1 MNVEHKTKQNFSS
14 LSAKLFEEFE
24 EKEKEP
30 NEQKMEKKEQGE
42 KHREAED
49 KKKKENEKNQKKV
62 FNKRTKEIKPGRKT
76 GRGGGVVG
84 DNGVGERTRG
94 GRKGRLVGVV

>member
-1 MNVEHKTKQNFSS
+1 MNVERKTKKNFSS

-30 NEQKMEKKEQGE
+30 NKQKMGKEEQG
-42 KHREAED
+42 KNTGKQKARKR
-49 KKKKENEKNQKKV
+49 KKILKNQKKV
-62 FNKRTKEIKPGRKT
+62 FNKRTKEIKTGRKT
-76 GRGGGVVG
+76 GRGGGVG